1 MFLLFKKKTYILS
14 IVITDDNGVTN
25 AKAKQLQ

>member
-1 MFLLFKKKTYILS
+1 MFLLFKEKTYFLS

-25 AKAKQLQ
+25 AKAKQL